1 MRALFLDQNEKGV
14 YYAKNV
20 KTKQAGVGTVYQ
32 SQDRQEELQ
41 RSVPQVLAP
50 MQAELPCD
58 GDFLSKI
65 HAKLGAK
72 KHPVFARKRGR

>member
-1 MRALFLDQNEKGV
+1 MDQNEKGV

-32 SQDRQEELQ
+32 SQDWQEELQ

-50 MQAELPCD
+50 MQAELPRNR
-58 GDFLSKI
+58 DFLPKVRS
-65 HAKLGAK
+65 KLGAK
-72 KHPVFARKRGR
+72 KHPRFARKRGK

>member
-1 MRALFLDQNEKGV
+1 MDQNEKGV

-20 KTKQAGVGTVYQ
+20 KTKQTRVGTVYQ

-65 HAKLGAK
+65 HTKLGAK
-72 KHPVFARKRGR
+72 KRPGFARKRGT

>member
-1 MRALFLDQNEKGV
+1 MDQNEKGV

-41 RSVPQVLAP
+41 RSVPQVLTT
-50 MQAELPCD
+50 MQAELSRD
-58 GDFLSKI
+58 RDFLSKVCS
-65 HAKLGAK
+65 KLGAK
-72 KHPVFARKRGR
+72 KRPGFAKNQRK

>member
-1 MRALFLDQNEKGV
+1 MDQNEKGV

-41 RSVPQVLAP
+41 RSVPQVLTP
-50 MQAELPCD
+50 MQAELSCD
-58 GDFLSKI
+58 CDFLPKVRSK
-65 HAKLGAK
+65 LESK
-72 KHPVFARKRGR
+72 KHPGFVRKRGK